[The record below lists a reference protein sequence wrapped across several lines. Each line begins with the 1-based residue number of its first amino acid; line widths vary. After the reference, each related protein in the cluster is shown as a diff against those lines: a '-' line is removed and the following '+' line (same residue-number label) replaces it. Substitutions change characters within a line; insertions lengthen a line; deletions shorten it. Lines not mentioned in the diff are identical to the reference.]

1 MERYL
6 RHRLAVARFSGE
18 TLFNKG
24 AVGKLHRI
32 TGGIPRLIN
41 IIAHKALML
50 AFSEGRQQV
59 FARHI
64 RDAAA
69 DTPEA
74 RRDWLPWA
82 LSLTG
87 AAVIASLGVAWMA
100 LQ

>member
-1 MERYL
+1 
-6 RHRLAVARFSGE
+6 
-18 TLFNKG
+18 
-24 AVGKLHRI
+24 VGKLYRV
-32 TGGIPRLIN
+32 TGGTPRLIN

-64 RDAAA
+64 RGAAA

-74 RRDWLPWA
+74 RHDWLPLAEVLTA
-82 LSLTG
+82 LV
-87 AAVIASLGVAWMA
+87 VITLLGVAWME